1 MFNSPCLLGVTIQ
14 KFWQERAFAAA
25 TLMQDYLG
33 NQLELLATELLV
45 ARETTDMEFSC
56 RRMVFGRAC
65 ISVVFVCLNCK
76 LVRELFA

>member
-45 ARETTDMEFSC
+45 QPEKQQTWN
-56 RRMVFGRAC
+56 
-65 ISVVFVCLNCK
+65 SVVVEWFSVE
-76 LVRELFA
+76 LVSVLYLFA